1 MMDLAKEIE
10 KILVGPFKEQGIEI
24 VCVNILHLS
33 TAMNVQVLIERE
45 NGDSVSID
53 DCINCN
59 RLASVLLDVENLIQT
74 RYNLEVSSPGEF
86 RPLTKPSDF
95 KRFAGKLVKVEL
107 LAPTNGVRKF
117 RGVIENVEDIDEND
131 VMITFGQID
140 GVDGTVSSKFSDI
153 KKSTFKKV
161 FEIH

>member
-1 MMDLAKEIE
+1 MDLAKEIE
-10 KILVGPFKEQGIEI
+10 KVLVEPFKDQGIEI

-33 TAMNVQVLIERE
+33 TALNVQVLIERE

-86 RPLTKPSDF
+86 RPLTKPNDF
-95 KRFAGKLVKVEL
+95 KRFAGQNVKVEL
-107 LAPTNGVRKF
+107 LTPVNGVRKF
-117 RGVIENVEDIDEND
+117 RGVIENVEDVNEND
-131 VMITFGQID
+131 VSIVFGQIE
-140 GVDGTVSSKFSDI
+140 GVDGTIEVKFSDI